1 MKLLLLGFNS
11 YFIFCFYLFR
21 GIYIYKYKDEM
32 ETKRNETKWNRIT
45 IKKKKEKFSLQQHID
60 R

>member
-1 MKLLLLGFNS
+1 
-11 YFIFCFYLFR
+11 
-21 GIYIYKYKDEM
+21 M